1 MKQTV
6 YCSIRKCI
14 HNHFGICS
22 KTKVHIVGMK
32 CMDMVLDLS
41 IFRNVKGKVVCS
53 NTMCKYNRNLRCTK
67 EIVRINAEGCMINTD
82 EEMKNVRNKIQ
93 RHSRQVSS

>member
-1 MKQTV
+1 MRRII
-6 YCSIRKCI
+6 YCDVRKCI

-32 CMDMVLDLS
+32 CMDMTLDMS
-41 IFRNVKGKVVCS
+41 MFRNVKGKVVCS
-53 NTMCKYNRNLRCTK
+53 NTGCKYNRNLRCMK

-82 EEMKNVRNKIQ
+82 EEMRNDRTKIQ
-93 RHSRQVSS
+93 